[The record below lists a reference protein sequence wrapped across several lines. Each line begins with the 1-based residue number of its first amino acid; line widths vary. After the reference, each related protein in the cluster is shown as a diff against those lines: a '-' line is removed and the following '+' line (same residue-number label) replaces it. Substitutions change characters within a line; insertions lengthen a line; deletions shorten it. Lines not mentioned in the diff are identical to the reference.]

1 LAEVDKEMNGKA
13 IGELVQTMKTLLS
26 PEGCPWDREQTHAS
40 LKRYLIEE
48 AYEVI
53 EAIDEGEMDKL
64 REELGDLL
72 LQVVFHAAL
81 ADQAGY
87 FDLDDV
93 ADTVN
98 QKMINRHPHVFGKM
112 EINTSDEVMQNWEGF
127 KREEGKKSILEGIPR
142 MLPALLRA
150 YKLQEKAQ
158 RVGFDWPAISGA
170 LEKLQEEIN
179 EYVVA
184 SQNHDADQIEAEMG
198 DILFAAVNIARMSG
212 VEPEQALQRCNDKF
226 TRRFQHIEERLREEG
241 EPLEEAGLPRMDSLW
256 DEAKRKG
263 L

>member
-1 LAEVDKEMNGKA
+1 MNGKA
-13 IGELVQTMKTLLS
+13 IGELAQTMKTLLS
-26 PEGCPWDREQTHAS
+26 PEGCPWDREQSHKS

-53 EAIDEGEMDKL
+53 EAIDEGDMDML

-72 LQVVFHAAL
+72 LQVVFHAAI
-81 ADQAGY
+81 ADEAGH

-112 EINTSDEVMQNWEGF
+112 EINTADEVMQNWEGF

-158 RVGFDWPAISGA
+158 RVGFDWPEITGA
-170 LEKLQEEIN
+170 LEKLQEEID
-179 EYVVA
+179 EYLKA
-184 SQNHDADQIEAEMG
+184 WATQDADRIEDEMG
-198 DILFAAVNIARMSG
+198 DILFAVVNIARMSG

-241 EPLEEAGLPRMDSLW
+241 EVLEEAGLERMDGLW
-256 DEAKRKG
+256 NEAKMRG

>member
-1 LAEVDKEMNGKA
+1 MNGKA
-13 IGELVQTMKTLLS
+13 VEELVQTMKTLLS
-26 PEGCPWDREQTHAS
+26 PEGCPWDREQTHGS
-40 LKRYLIEE
+40 LTRYLIEE
-48 AYEVI
+48 TYEVI
-53 EAIDEGEMDKL
+53 EAIDEGDMDKL

-81 ADQAGY
+81 ADQAGH

-98 QKMINRHPHVFGKM
+98 RKMISRHPHVFGKM

-127 KREEGKKSILEGIPR
+127 KREEGKISILEGIPR

-158 RVGFDWPAISGA
+158 RVGFDWPHISGA
-170 LEKLQEEIN
+170 MEKLQEEID
-179 EYVVA
+179 EFVA
-184 SQNHDADQIEAEMG
+184 AFRNHQSDQIQDEMG
-198 DILFAAVNIARMSG
+198 DILFAVVNIARMAG

-226 TRRFQHIEERLREEG
+226 TRRFHYIEERLREEG
-241 EPLEEAGLPRMDSLW
+241 KLLEEVGLERMDCLW
-256 DEAKRKG
+256 DDAKKQG